1 MYLYKSFKLNLRGLK
16 MEKLYKEH
24 GHIIKKM
31 ATQISKRSGIER
43 EELECQGNLIFCE
56 CVSRYDQNKG
66 EFSHY
71 LTTTLHFEL
80 FKYAR
85 ELNSDNSEEFNPEF
99 SPTYTFTPEKITIAA
114 ITLENMSRDARTV
127 TKLVLN
133 PEYIFPEEKELFRE
147 RKNRDSH
154 EVKVHKKAIKN
165 HLKAMQWTRSRI
177 DRTFNEIAMA
187 IQ

>member
-1 MYLYKSFKLNLRGLK
+1 

-31 ATQISKRSGIER
+31 ATQISRRSGIER

-56 CVSRYDQNKG
+56 CASRYDQNKG

-85 ELNSDNSEEFNPEF
+85 ELNSDNSEEFNPDF
-99 SPTYTFTPEKITIAA
+99 SAAETCTPEKLTIAA
-114 ITLENMSRDARTV
+114 ITLENMSRDAKMV
-127 TKLVLN
+127 AALVLN
-133 PEYIFPEEKELFRE
+133 PVHVFPEERKLFRE
-147 RKNRDSH
+147 RKDRDSH
-154 EVKVHKKAIKN
+154 EVKIHKKALKN
-165 HLKAMQWTRSRI
+165 HLKSMSWTRSRI
-177 DRTFNEIAMA
+177 DRTFSEIAMA